1 MTVENRGYYY
11 SLTYYLF
18 QQKNESLTCTP
29 PIGSIPSPTLFSSSS
44 LSFPP
49 PSCSPA
55 GNIHGRRHPAPP
67 PIPLHLPNS
76 INLFSFGAVSSL
88 YDSLLHFRFLVFF
101 SVFVSVVFDVSL
113 KLVWLHLQ
121 RYWSSREREDG
132 KSKRCLSKEY
142 FRRRRG
148 EPRNQGRLE
157 NQFRLPDL
165 CMFLLEFFLIHFI
178 SLSLTLGCSYLPPLY

>member
-1 MTVENRGYYY
+1 MAPMTVENRGYYY

-76 INLFSFGAVSSL
+76 INLFSFGAVSSF
-88 YDSLLHFRFLVFF
+88 DIGAVERGKMASQSGASRR
-101 SVFVSVVFDVSL
+101 SISVVDEESL
-113 KLVWLHLQ
+113 GI
-121 RYWSSREREDG
+121 RG
-132 KSKRCLSKEY
+132 ASKINFVFPTFSIG
-142 FRRRRG
+142 RRADS
-148 EPRNQGRLE
+148 EIVAIYKA
-157 NQFRLPDL
+157 PD
-165 CMFLLEFFLIHFI
+165 
-178 SLSLTLGCSYLPPLY
+178 ST